1 MNDAVTVRIEGG
13 VMEECEVS
21 AEVLLSDTMDQY
33 RTFQMCERLLHHPA
47 KLANQLLFQIPP
59 DRQAMLIERYALICA
74 LPNEIVYLLNS
85 FVLLSLKYIYSHF
98 LLGIMLL
105 MICLFERSW
114 EKNSPKEQK
123 KTLMMLAQRQALR

>member
-1 MNDAVTVRIEGG
+1 MNVVALTVNDAVKVRIDGG

-59 DRQAMLIERYALICA
+59 DRQAMLIERCA
-74 LPNEIVYLLNS
+74 LVCVLPIY
-85 FVLLSLKYIYSHF
+85 FVLV
-98 LLGIMLL
+98 IM
-105 MICLFERSW
+105 
-114 EKNSPKEQK
+114 
-123 KTLMMLAQRQALR
+123 

>member
-1 MNDAVTVRIEGG
+1 MNDAVTVRAEGG

-59 DRQAMLIERYALICA
+59 DRQAMLIERCASICV
-74 LPNEIVYLLNS
+74 LPTEIVYLLNS
-85 FVLLSLKYIYSHF
+85 FVLLCLNYIYPHF